1 MRYSSQQ
8 PPFSTVYL
16 YAKAPPGAPSFPFS
30 PTYSL
35 PLSHLPSPTGSRPT
49 KTFAGCYR
57 IALVVSDHGGT
68 PPHPPPPFPPN
79 GLTALPSTF
88 SKLSAMEKD
97 FWSFIARQTLARSQ
111 QLLLGRIPQA
121 ALTRLAP
128 PLHVLLLLLL
138 ALAIMLQQ

>member
-1 MRYSSQQ
+1 
-8 PPFSTVYL
+8 
-16 YAKAPPGAPSFPFS
+16 
-30 PTYSL
+30 
-35 PLSHLPSPTGSRPT
+35 
-49 KTFAGCYR
+49 
-57 IALVVSDHGGT
+57 
-68 PPHPPPPFPPN
+68 
-79 GLTALPSTF
+79 
-88 SKLSAMEKD
+88 MEKD